1 MVENFVFSYK
11 GKNVK
16 IEDSIFD
23 YSELEE
29 KFISTYGLKEE
40 IKTQIKFYINGK
52 EITKDD
58 DLMDIIKNDD
68 IVEIKNINEEDK
80 GDERQKKEEIEKKD
94 EIQKEN
100 EAEKQETNKNDSNE
114 NKVQGNLDSI
124 LFEKFEENNN
134 KIEKTLMEKINE
146 KIEQSNSQISNM
158 LEEKIK
164 NFFSEN
170 DINKKMID
178 IDDKINKL
186 NQDYIDFK
194 SVKIKYFNKF
204 IEFIDNKSSPQDSL
218 KVEQSE
224 PIQSNKE
231 IDDLKEKNNKLKDI
245 IKKLKNK
252 MDKEFTNKEI
262 PINISS
268 QLENL
273 KKENEKLKEENKNLN
288 NKVKNLESELNKKQD
303 KIDLKTSSSFTNP
316 KIPIKKYNCKLNP
329 DKKSNIFPY
338 EEIKENESI
347 SIKLVIKNE
356 GDEQLPKN
364 SEFQL
369 MNEINGLTLE
379 KYKTKDAIKD
389 TEEVI
394 LKFKVD
400 LESIKLNEDIDVKLK
415 LIDDQKK
422 DIDMAKCKIKIKIE
436 KGEEQ
441 EIVNDEDANKNV
453 NNNLLEENDYEALYN
468 EINEMCSIENVGEN
482 MNTFKEKLLA
492 LLETKKEKYS
502 SISEKT
508 DFIES
513 LKEDLMEIFM
523 S

>member
-1 MVENFVFSYK
+1 M
-11 GKNVK
+11 
-16 IEDSIFD
+16 
-23 YSELEE
+23 
-29 KFISTYGLKEE
+29 
-40 IKTQIKFYINGK
+40 
-52 EITKDD
+52 
-58 DLMDIIKNDD
+58 
-68 IVEIKNINEEDK
+68 
-80 GDERQKKEEIEKKD
+80 
-94 EIQKEN
+94 
-100 EAEKQETNKNDSNE
+100 
-114 NKVQGNLDSI
+114 
-124 LFEKFEENNN
+124 
-134 KIEKTLMEKINE
+134 
-146 KIEQSNSQISNM
+146 
-158 LEEKIK
+158 
-164 NFFSEN
+164 
-170 DINKKMID
+170 
-178 IDDKINKL
+178 
-186 NQDYIDFK
+186 
-194 SVKIKYFNKF
+194 
-204 IEFIDNKSSPQDSL
+204 
-218 KVEQSE
+218 
-224 PIQSNKE
+224 
-231 IDDLKEKNNKLKDI
+231 
-245 IKKLKNK
+245 
-252 MDKEFTNKEI
+252 
-262 PINISS
+262 
-268 QLENL
+268 
-273 KKENEKLKEENKNLN
+273 KEENKNLN

>member
-1 MVENFVFSYK
+1 
-11 GKNVK
+11 
-16 IEDSIFD
+16 
-23 YSELEE
+23 
-29 KFISTYGLKEE
+29 
-40 IKTQIKFYINGK
+40 
-52 EITKDD
+52 
-58 DLMDIIKNDD
+58 
-68 IVEIKNINEEDK
+68 
-80 GDERQKKEEIEKKD
+80 
-94 EIQKEN
+94 
-100 EAEKQETNKNDSNE
+100 
-114 NKVQGNLDSI
+114 
-124 LFEKFEENNN
+124 
-134 KIEKTLMEKINE
+134 
-146 KIEQSNSQISNM
+146 
-158 LEEKIK
+158 
-164 NFFSEN
+164 
-170 DINKKMID
+170 
-178 IDDKINKL
+178 
-186 NQDYIDFK
+186 
-194 SVKIKYFNKF
+194 
-204 IEFIDNKSSPQDSL
+204 
-218 KVEQSE
+218 
-224 PIQSNKE
+224 
-231 IDDLKEKNNKLKDI
+231 
-245 IKKLKNK
+245 
-252 MDKEFTNKEI
+252 
-262 PINISS
+262 
-268 QLENL
+268 
-273 KKENEKLKEENKNLN
+273 
-288 NKVKNLESELNKKQD
+288 
-303 KIDLKTSSSFTNP
+303 
-316 KIPIKKYNCKLNP
+316 
-329 DKKSNIFPY
+329 
-338 EEIKENESI
+338 
-347 SIKLVIKNE
+347 
-356 GDEQLPKN
+356 
-364 SEFQL
+364 